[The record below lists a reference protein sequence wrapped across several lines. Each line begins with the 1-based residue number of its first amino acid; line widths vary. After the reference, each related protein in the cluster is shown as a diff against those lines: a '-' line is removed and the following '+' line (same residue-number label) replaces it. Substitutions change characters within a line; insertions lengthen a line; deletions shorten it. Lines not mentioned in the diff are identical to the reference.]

1 MLASEGYEFARQVLQ
16 RGIAGIFVIAFLSS
30 AAQFPALLGDHGLL
44 PVRAYLSTAY
54 ARRSPT
60 LFRRWRYTDARVR
73 ALSFGAVVVAASL
86 VAGLPQLAGPWL
98 DLIAFLCLWLVYLSI
113 VSVGQTFYSF
123 GWESLLLE
131 AGFMAA
137 FLGSD
142 SVAPPVLII
151 WLIRW
156 LVFRLEFGAG
166 MIKLRGDRAWRDLT
180 AMFYHHQT
188 QPMPNPLSRAAHLL
202 PSWFHRLEVL
212 GNHFCQLIVP
222 FFLFA
227 PQPVSSI
234 AAALVILSQLWLVLT
249 GNFAWLNAIT
259 IVLAFSAVGDGVVHA
274 AIPAMPALT
283 TYSSAPIWFTVV
295 AAAAALL
302 VIVLSW
308 WPARNLLSRHQLMNA
323 SFNRWHLVNAYGA
336 FGSITRTR
344 YEVIVEGTESS
355 ADGLA
360 PPADATWSSYGFR
373 GKPGDPRRIPRQFAP
388 YHLRLDW
395 LMWFL
400 ALGSPDTRW
409 FTMFVVR
416 LLEADG
422 PTLRLLRIDPFD
434 GRRPGWVRARM
445 EIYRFATRAERKV
458 TGQWWIVEPA
468 GEAMPPVRLGENG
481 QPVPSR
487 RRS

>member
-212 GNHFCQLIVP
+212 GNHF
-222 FFLFA
+222 
-227 PQPVSSI
+227 
-234 AAALVILSQLWLVLT
+234 
-249 GNFAWLNAIT
+249 
-259 IVLAFSAVGDGVVHA
+259 
-274 AIPAMPALT
+274 
-283 TYSSAPIWFTVV
+283 
-295 AAAAALL
+295 
-302 VIVLSW
+302 
-308 WPARNLLSRHQLMNA
+308 
-323 SFNRWHLVNAYGA
+323 
-336 FGSITRTR
+336 
-344 YEVIVEGTESS
+344 
-355 ADGLA
+355 
-360 PPADATWSSYGFR
+360 
-373 GKPGDPRRIPRQFAP
+373 
-388 YHLRLDW
+388 
-395 LMWFL
+395 
-400 ALGSPDTRW
+400 
-409 FTMFVVR
+409 
-416 LLEADG
+416 
-422 PTLRLLRIDPFD
+422 
-434 GRRPGWVRARM
+434 
-445 EIYRFATRAERKV
+445 
-458 TGQWWIVEPA
+458 
-468 GEAMPPVRLGENG
+468 
-481 QPVPSR
+481 
-487 RRS
+487 

>member
-1 MLASEGYEFARQVLQ
+1 
-16 RGIAGIFVIAFLSS
+16 
-30 AAQFPALLGDHGLL
+30 
-44 PVRAYLSTAY
+44 
-54 ARRSPT
+54 
-60 LFRRWRYTDARVR
+60 
-73 ALSFGAVVVAASL
+73 
-86 VAGLPQLAGPWL
+86 
-98 DLIAFLCLWLVYLSI
+98 
-113 VSVGQTFYSF
+113 
-123 GWESLLLE
+123 
-131 AGFMAA
+131 
-137 FLGSD
+137 
-142 SVAPPVLII
+142 
-151 WLIRW
+151 
-156 LVFRLEFGAG
+156 

-416 LLEADG
+416 LLE
-422 PTLRLLRIDPFD
+422 
-434 GRRPGWVRARM
+434 
-445 EIYRFATRAERKV
+445 IYRFATRAERKV